1 MKYLAWLV
9 ALFVIAAGIAG
20 VVAPDRL
27 MSLRWIAATQLGL
40 LGISV
45 LRVTIGVVLIMSAP
59 STRAPKALQV
69 AGAVMLFAGMATPL
83 FGVERTKAVL
93 DWEAAQGPQ
102 LIRAGAAFIAVL
114 GGLLAFALAPRS
126 QWTAGSGN

>member
-9 ALFVIAAGIAG
+9 ALFVIIAGIIG
-20 VVAPDRL
+20 IVAPDRL

-40 LGISV
+40 LGFSV

-59 STRAPKALQV
+59 ATRAPRALQA

-93 DWEAAQGPQ
+93 AWEAAQGPQ
-102 LIRAGAAFIAVL
+102 LMRASAAAAL
-114 GGLLAFALAPRS
+114 AMGGFLAFVLTPRS
-126 QWTAGSGN
+126 R